1 MTQSPDPVLAAAAS
15 LKKRAMDW
23 PRMLAYAAV
32 FAFSLWMYSWQFQFT
47 VTDFHVHAVIASE
60 FNFADLHTITSRLA
74 YPAWHLCVAALY
86 QLGLPLIWAASLVS
100 ALAKVA
106 GMFLAY
112 LLLSVIASEGVQ
124 RKWITLAG
132 FLLMFVTGILVP
144 GVNPG
149 VYKGVGSPTVW
160 HNPTQLMVTVS
171 MLLCVPFVAHCW
183 YEFERRL
190 PEKGSKAMLPWGKV
204 VLLAALLMFS
214 LASKPT
220 FMQAF
225 LPACA
230 LFFLV
235 QWIRHPKNSLFFLQM
250 ILAFL
255 PAALYF
261 LLQYLYYTGVVV
273 PYTSGVE
280 FGVTA
285 QSAWIAIRGMLIT
298 SAFPLYVL
306 LCCPQKDLRK
316 DSMLAITLFM
326 VVISVLESMFFRE
339 TGLRLGHGNFNWAT
353 MSASLMLWVLT
364 LGRFLRTLAQ
374 TSKAAV
380 QKAPWRGLSLG
391 LGFALLLWHAY
402 SSAYY
407 IWYLFSTHNSF

>member
-235 QWIRHPKNSLFFLQM
+235 QWMRHPKNSLFFLQM

-326 VVISVLESMFFRE
+326 VMISVLESMFFRE

-374 TSKAAV
+374 TSKAAL
-380 QKAPWRGLSLG
+380 QKAPWRSLSVG
-391 LGFALLLWHAY
+391 LGFALLLWHGY
-402 SSAYY
+402 SGAYY